1 MKKSEPRATQTGV
14 VWRSTGSWYS
24 VRTGSGDVIPCKLKG
39 KFRLK
44 GLRTTNPIAV
54 GDRVDFIYDPK
65 TETGVIT
72 GIHERENYVVRKAT
86 KLSKSVHI
94 IAANVD
100 QVVLIVSLI
109 KPRTSTGF
117 IDRFLVTTEA
127 YHIPAT
133 IVFNKKDLYQE
144 EQFELLNEYIRV
156 YESAGYDCLVTSA
169 KTGENVERFKTL
181 LKGKLSLLSGHSGV
195 GKSALIN
202 AVDPALNLKE
212 GEISKYHEKGKHTTT
227 FAEMF
232 SLQFGGRII
241 DTPGIK
247 EFGLVGF
254 DKYELGQRFPEFR
267 EKMFDCRFNDCLHRS
282 EPGCAVRKAVE
293 NGEISAFRYK
303 NYLNILK
310 DLEEEA
316 EFG

>member
-1 MKKSEPRATQTGV
+1 MKKKQYDNVDTGV
-14 VWRSTGSWYS
+14 VIRSTGSRYS
-24 VRTGSGDVIPCKLKG
+24 IKKNDGSVVQCQLKG
-39 KFRLK
+39 KFRIK
-44 GLRTTNPIAV
+44 GIRTTNPVAV
-54 GDRVDFIYDPK
+54 GDVVDFIYDEK
-65 TETGVIT
+65 TKTGVISR
-72 GIHERENYVVRKAT
+72 IHERENYVIRKAT
-86 KLSKSVHI
+86 KLSKAAHI
-94 IAANVD
+94 IAANID
-100 QVVLIVSLI
+100 QAVLIVSLI

-133 IVFNKKDLYQE
+133 IVFNKKDLYDK
-144 EQFELLNEYIRV
+144 ELNSVLDEYSNV
-156 YESAGYDCLVTSA
+156 YSTAGYKCIKTSA
-169 KTGENVERFKTL
+169 KEKYNLEL
-181 LKGKLSLLSGHSGV
+181 LKEILTNKTSLLSGHSGV

-202 AVDPALNLKE
+202 AIDSSLNLKT
-212 GEISKYHEKGKHTTT
+212 GEISRFHEKGKHTTT

-232 SLQFGGRII
+232 PLSFGGNII

-267 EKMFDCRFNDCLHRS
+267 KKMPECRFNNCLHVK
-282 EPGCAVRKAVE
+282 EPGCAIRTAVE
-293 NGEISAFRYK
+293 NGEISTFRYK

-316 EFG
+316 TL